1 MSNKSWGAILVLAA
15 LAISLGVAI
24 SGAYANGD
32 QDQAPRPGKPEL
44 KYPNLGSQLND
55 LAVRVEDGAV
65 PSEDPAG
72 DAQIQQGPSVAVT
85 IHLSGHV
92 VDVAAFLEDNGGDP
106 RNVGEDYIEAYVP
119 VTLLGQVS
127 LQPGVIRVREIVPPE
142 PDYGPITSQGVWTH
156 RSAAWPDDGYTGRGI
171 KVGIIDGGF
180 EGFASLMGT
189 ELPASVRAR
198 CYTEVGLFTS
208 NLADCGNNTQHG
220 TAAAENVMDVAPEV
234 SLYIATHRSPGDFR
248 DTVDWMISEGVSV
261 INRSLGGRFEGPGDG
276 TSPITNSVLS
286 TIDRAVEGGIIFLNS
301 AGNQAES
308 SWFQGSPPSVYDPDG
323 DGFGLIEFADSD
335 TGNSIQLR
343 EGREVWIYLRW
354 EDTWPLSST
363 DLDLFVSYLSSGE
376 AVRVR
381 SSRDPQSGGR
391 GHFPTEQLYFV
402 VPRDGEYQ
410 IEVSYESGALPSWIQ
425 LTAPKAGTL
434 EHYTEGYS
442 INGPSESANS
452 GMLAVGA
459 THYWD
464 THTIADYS
472 SRGPTPDIR
481 VKPDIVGTAC
491 GQAASYEGYDRRQG
505 FRCWYSGT
513 SSASPH
519 VAGLAA
525 LVRQRFPH
533 YTPEQAAGYLK
544 DNAKQRETPD
554 PNNTWGHGLAQLP
567 SAQIPEALRE
577 RERADLVAFYNAT
590 GGPNWANNANWINTQ
605 PVGSWHGVTTNP
617 SGQVV
622 GLYIPENG
630 LTGEI
635 PFGLGNIANLTWM
648 GLGGNE
654 LRGEIPPELGNLA
667 GLTVLWL
674 QENQLTGPIPVGL
687 DDLSN
692 LGDLN
697 LWGNQLTGPIPA
709 GLGGLANLE
718 RLSLGGNQLT
728 GPIPAGLGGLASLE
742 RLSLWGNQLTG
753 PIPAELGGLANLE
766 WLYLSENRLTGGI
779 PTELGNLA
787 TLERLYLWGNQLTG
801 PIPPELGSLANLQE
815 LSLSENRLTGGIP
828 TELGNL
834 SGLTVLYLGGNQLTG
849 CVPAALREV
858 PDNDFTGLG
867 LDFCAEV
874 PGAPMDLRA
883 AVSETEARVVLSWS
897 APSSS
902 GGAPITGYLIESSVD
917 GSDPQ
922 TEVFTTTG
930 TATSYTDDGTDAN
943 GPAFGTGAT
952 QYYRVR
958 AINSGGAG
966 PPSNVA
972 LAFWSSA
979 LGDFTSQ
986 GILAHHVPP
995 WHAAGI
1001 RGQGVKVGIIA
1012 YGESSGFLG
1021 YQSLMGRELPA
1032 TVTARCYTG
1041 VGRFT
1046 ADVATCD
1053 DGSDYGTNM
1062 AESLVDIAPQVSLY
1076 IANPGTR
1083 GDLSSTVDWMISHG
1097 VSVINHQVVWTFE
1110 GPGDGKSP
1118 FSDSSLKSVDRAV
1131 DAGIVWVN
1139 PAGGFAKKTWFTGTP
1154 ANEDNDGWLDFR
1166 GGGETNGVFLES
1178 GETIRVQLRWEGE
1191 WGQQGTDL
1199 NLFLYDPGLVE
1210 VVASGADYQW
1220 GPMAGSFPVPW
1231 EWMVYE
1237 VPADGTYH
1245 LAIEWAHGTL
1255 PDWVQLMV
1263 WDDPDEIEHHT
1274 FGGSIANPAESA
1286 NPGLLAVGA
1295 AGWSTPDIIKTY
1307 SSRGPTPDRRIKPD
1321 VVGATCGETSRRR
1334 LDSYGNGSCGTY
1346 PAAAHV
1352 AGMAALVRQRFPSMD
1367 PTAVVSYL
1375 KEHALQRRSPD
1386 PNNTWGNG
1394 LAQFP
1399 APIPPDPPT
1408 VTVRGTYPD
1417 QVLIL
1422 VTPAANE
1429 GIEPTIS
1436 FEARFIPHTDD
1447 STVEANWEHLS
1458 VGVDGRE
1465 FSLGRLLGN
1474 TTYRLQM
1481 RAINAW
1487 GPGLWSPE
1495 KAFTTE
1501 PPVPPAAP
1509 LDLTA
1514 SVSATE
1520 AKVELSWSPPASS
1533 GGAPVTGYLVEL
1545 SSGAMGPWELVAE
1558 TADNSYVDDGTDAN
1572 GPVFSFGNWPHYRVA
1587 ASNHVG
1593 TGPFSDPVF
1602 GGGDPLFARY
1612 DTNRNGR
1619 IDRSEVIAAINEYLF
1634 GTGETTIS
1642 RADVIQLINLYLFG

>member
-525 LVRQRFPH
+525 LVRQRFPN

-567 SAQIPEALRE
+567 SAQIPEALKE
-577 RERADLVAFYNAT
+577 GERADLVAFYNAT
-590 GGPNWANNANWINTQ
+590 GGANWANNANWINTQ

-635 PFGLGNIANLTWM
+635 PFGLGSIANLTWM

-718 RLSLGGNQLT
+718 RLYLGGNQLT
-728 GPIPAGLGGLASLE
+728 GPIPVGLGGLSRLE
-742 RLSLWGNQLTG
+742 QCCT
-753 PIPAELGGLANLE
+753 
-766 WLYLSENRLTGGI
+766 
-779 PTELGNLA
+779 
-787 TLERLYLWGNQLTG
+787 
-801 PIPPELGSLANLQE
+801 
-815 LSLSENRLTGGIP
+815 
-828 TELGNL
+828 
-834 SGLTVLYLGGNQLTG
+834 SG
-849 CVPAALREV
+849 
-858 PDNDFTGLG
+858 
-867 LDFCAEV
+867 
-874 PGAPMDLRA
+874 
-883 AVSETEARVVLSWS
+883 
-897 APSSS
+897 
-902 GGAPITGYLIESSVD
+902 
-917 GSDPQ
+917 
-922 TEVFTTTG
+922 
-930 TATSYTDDGTDAN
+930 ATS
-943 GPAFGTGAT
+943 
-952 QYYRVR
+952 
-958 AINSGGAG
+958 
-966 PPSNVA
+966 
-972 LAFWSSA
+972 
-979 LGDFTSQ
+979 
-986 GILAHHVPP
+986 
-995 WHAAGI
+995 
-1001 RGQGVKVGIIA
+1001 
-1012 YGESSGFLG
+1012 
-1021 YQSLMGRELPA
+1021 
-1032 TVTARCYTG
+1032 
-1041 VGRFT
+1041 
-1046 ADVATCD
+1046 
-1053 DGSDYGTNM
+1053 
-1062 AESLVDIAPQVSLY
+1062 
-1076 IANPGTR
+1076 
-1083 GDLSSTVDWMISHG
+1083 
-1097 VSVINHQVVWTFE
+1097 
-1110 GPGDGKSP
+1110 
-1118 FSDSSLKSVDRAV
+1118 
-1131 DAGIVWVN
+1131 
-1139 PAGGFAKKTWFTGTP
+1139 
-1154 ANEDNDGWLDFR
+1154 
-1166 GGGETNGVFLES
+1166 
-1178 GETIRVQLRWEGE
+1178 
-1191 WGQQGTDL
+1191 
-1199 NLFLYDPGLVE
+1199 
-1210 VVASGADYQW
+1210 
-1220 GPMAGSFPVPW
+1220 
-1231 EWMVYE
+1231 
-1237 VPADGTYH
+1237 
-1245 LAIEWAHGTL
+1245 
-1255 PDWVQLMV
+1255 
-1263 WDDPDEIEHHT
+1263 
-1274 FGGSIANPAESA
+1274 
-1286 NPGLLAVGA
+1286 
-1295 AGWSTPDIIKTY
+1295 
-1307 SSRGPTPDRRIKPD
+1307 
-1321 VVGATCGETSRRR
+1321 
-1334 LDSYGNGSCGTY
+1334 
-1346 PAAAHV
+1346 
-1352 AGMAALVRQRFPSMD
+1352 
-1367 PTAVVSYL
+1367 
-1375 KEHALQRRSPD
+1375 
-1386 PNNTWGNG
+1386 
-1394 LAQFP
+1394 
-1399 APIPPDPPT
+1399 
-1408 VTVRGTYPD
+1408 
-1417 QVLIL
+1417 
-1422 VTPAANE
+1422 
-1429 GIEPTIS
+1429 
-1436 FEARFIPHTDD
+1436 
-1447 STVEANWEHLS
+1447 
-1458 VGVDGRE
+1458 
-1465 FSLGRLLGN
+1465 
-1474 TTYRLQM
+1474 
-1481 RAINAW
+1481 
-1487 GPGLWSPE
+1487 
-1495 KAFTTE
+1495 
-1501 PPVPPAAP
+1501 
-1509 LDLTA
+1509 
-1514 SVSATE
+1514 
-1520 AKVELSWSPPASS
+1520 
-1533 GGAPVTGYLVEL
+1533 
-1545 SSGAMGPWELVAE
+1545 
-1558 TADNSYVDDGTDAN
+1558 
-1572 GPVFSFGNWPHYRVA
+1572 
-1587 ASNHVG
+1587 
-1593 TGPFSDPVF
+1593 
-1602 GGGDPLFARY
+1602 
-1612 DTNRNGR
+1612 
-1619 IDRSEVIAAINEYLF
+1619 
-1634 GTGETTIS
+1634 
-1642 RADVIQLINLYLFG
+1642 